1 MGDLETVKAAI
12 DEYPDFP
19 KKGILFQDVF
29 GIFRK
34 PEAHKALQNLM
45 VQHAIAHKEEVH
57 SLPLNHHNPLYH
69 RHCHHGKCCN
79 HHHQL
84 PTIIRWM

>member
-45 VQHAIAHKEEVH
+45 VQHAMAHKEEVH
-57 SLPLNHHNPLYH
+57 SWP
-69 RHCHHGKCCN
+69 
-79 HHHQL
+79 
-84 PTIIRWM
+84 